1 MALTESLFF
10 GVFVIICIKFFQVM
24 KRHFEMKKMV
34 ESINGPKELPLYGM
48 ALKSILGTENIF
60 EYVMKLSDRFESP
73 VKFWYGPTDLVVV
86 VDRPEDIKAVLTSEN
101 ALDKAPFYK
110 FFNMGNGLFV
120 SDKEVWKI
128 HRKILS
134 RAFNKTQLENSIP
147 VINEKANELVMNLS
161 LKQNGKEFDMLH
173 EVING
178 VLESIFVNFFDLKCI
193 DSIKEKYVENA
204 EK

>member
-1 MALTESLFF
+1 M
-10 GVFVIICIKFFQVM
+10 VI
-24 KRHFEMKKMV
+24 
-34 ESINGPKELPLYGM
+34 
-48 ALKSILGTENIF
+48 
-60 EYVMKLSDRFESP
+60 
-73 VKFWYGPTDLVVV
+73 V
-86 VDRPEDIKAVLTSEN
+86 VDKPNDIKAVLNSEN

-110 FFNMGNGLFV
+110 FLNMGNGLFV
-120 SDKEVWKI
+120 SDKEVWKV

-147 VINEKANELVMNLS
+147 VINEKANDLVRNLS
-161 LKQNGKEFDMLH
+161 AKEEGKEFDMLH

-204 EK
+204 EKYENLAFPLK

>member
-1 MALTESLFF
+1 MAVIESLIF
-10 GVFVIICIKFFQVM
+10 GIFVIISIKFYELMV
-24 KRHFEMKKMV
+24 RHFEMKRTVDSMV
-34 ESINGPKELPLYGM
+34 GPKELPLIGI
-48 ALKSILGTENIF
+48 LVKSMRVDIF
-60 EYVMKLSDRFESP
+60 EYVMQLKDDFVSP
-73 VKFWYGPTDLVVV
+73 VKFWFGPTDLVVV
-86 VDRPEDIKAVLTSEN
+86 VDKPNDIKAVLTSEN

-120 SDKEVWKI
+120 SDKKIWKV

-134 RAFNKTQLENSIP
+134 RAFNKNQLENSIP
-147 VINEKANELVMNLS
+147 VLNEKANELVMNLS
-161 LKQNGKEFDMLH
+161 QKPEGKEFDMLH

-193 DSIKEKYVENA
+193 TSIKEKYVDNA